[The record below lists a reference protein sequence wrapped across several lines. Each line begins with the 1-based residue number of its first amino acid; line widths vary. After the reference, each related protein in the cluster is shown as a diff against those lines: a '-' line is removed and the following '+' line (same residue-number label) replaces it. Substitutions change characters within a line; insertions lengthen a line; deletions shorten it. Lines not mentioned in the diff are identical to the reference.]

1 MANQQNDIPTFT
13 PPVQTFTP
21 PSDASGTRGGPSC
34 HFHKGE
40 PAVAKCA
47 KCGKLLCQ
55 DCVDSYGVSGGEY
68 AGEALCYDCCQELVA
83 ANVRDLTKNKRKI
96 KFHFILS
103 IIGMSIGFIYG
114 FIMPLIAMLSEG
126 AFSGE
131 NTFTIPSI
139 CSLKVVLMPV
149 PTL

>member
-83 ANVRDLTKNKRKI
+83 AIFERKLNGEFCRTKEKSNST
-96 KFHFILS
+96 L
-103 IIGMSIGFIYG
+103 
-114 FIMPLIAMLSEG
+114 
-126 AFSGE
+126 FSQ
-131 NTFTIPSI
+131 S
-139 CSLKVVLMPV
+139 SV
-149 PTL
+149 